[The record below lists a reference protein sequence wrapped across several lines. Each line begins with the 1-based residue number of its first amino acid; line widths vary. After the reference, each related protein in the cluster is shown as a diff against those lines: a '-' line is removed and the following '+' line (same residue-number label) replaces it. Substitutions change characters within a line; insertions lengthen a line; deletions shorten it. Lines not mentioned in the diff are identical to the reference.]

1 MKKTILIMIS
11 LSVVRAAIATE
22 RLVPSQY
29 PTIQAAINAADN
41 GDTVIVEAG
50 GVHPYDW
57 PEWMRNIKD
66 Y

>member
-1 MKKTILIMIS
+1 MIS

-29 PTIQAAINAADN
+29 PQIQAAINAAGI
-41 GDTVIVEAG
+41 GDTVIVEAV
-50 GVHPYDW
+50 GVRPNDW
-57 PEWMRNIKD
+57 PIWMRSFKD